1 MYRRLIQKVL
11 ENFKN
16 YITELH
22 REIQRNTELHKEN
35 LKNTRGPDS
44 FQDVVNKNKNEL

>member
-16 YITELH
+16 YI
-22 REIQRNTELHKEN
+22 TELHKEN